1 MFKVIA
7 SVTAL
12 VAGGACLGYV
22 YAMNSVEDH
31 LKKQDEYNNEILN
44 GLRNV
49 VDELKK
55 PMPVKK
61 IEKDPSQ
68 KKGVL
73 DIFDKD

>member
-7 SVTAL
+7 SVAL
-12 VAGGACLGYV
+12 VAGGACLGYA

-31 LKKQDEYNNEILN
+31 LKKQDEYNKEILD
-44 GLRNV
+44 GLRNA
-49 VDELKK
+49 VDELNK
-55 PMPVKK
+55 PVPVKK
-61 IEKDPSQ
+61 VEKDPGQ

>member
-7 SVTAL
+7 SGAAL
-12 VAGGACLGYV
+12 VLGGAFLGYA
-22 YAMNSVEDH
+22 YAMDSVQDH
-31 LKKQDEYNNEILN
+31 LKKQGEYNKAIID
-44 GLRNV
+44 GLQNV

-55 PMPVKK
+55 PVPVV
-61 IEKDPSQ
+61 EKDPSK

>member
-7 SVTAL
+7 SVAAL
-12 VAGGACLGYV
+12 VAGGGLGYA
-22 YAMNSVEDH
+22 YAMDSVEEH
-31 LKKQDEYNNEILN
+31 LKKQGEYNKEIID
-44 GLRNV
+44 GLQNI

-55 PMPVKK
+55 PVPVV
-61 IEKDPSQ
+61 EKDPSK

>member
-1 MFKVIA
+1 MFKYIA
-7 SVTAL
+7 SGAAL
-12 VAGGACLGYV
+12 VLGGAFLGYS
-22 YAMNSVEDH
+22 YAMNSVEKH
-31 LKKQDEYNNEILN
+31 LKKQGEYNKEIID
-44 GLRNV
+44 GLQNV

-61 IEKDPSQ
+61 VEKDPGQ

>member
-7 SVTAL
+7 SVAAL

-22 YAMNSVEDH
+22 YAMDSVGENI
-31 LKKQDEYNNEILN
+31 KKQGEYNKEIID
-44 GLRNV
+44 GLQNI

-55 PMPVKK
+55 PVPVV
-61 IEKDPSQ
+61 EKDPSK

>member
-7 SVTAL
+7 SVAAL
-12 VAGGACLGYV
+12 VAGGACLGYA
-22 YAMNSVEDH
+22 YAMDSVEEH
-31 LKKQDEYNNEILN
+31 LKKQGEYNKEIID
-44 GLRNV
+44 GLQNI

-55 PMPVKK
+55 PVPVV
-61 IEKDPSQ
+61 EKDPSK

>member
-7 SVTAL
+7 SAAAL

-31 LKKQDEYNNEILN
+31 LTKQDEYNKEIID
-44 GLRNV
+44 GLKNV

-61 IEKDPSQ
+61 VEKDPGQ

>member
-7 SVTAL
+7 SGAAL
-12 VAGGACLGYV
+12 VLGGAFLGYA
-22 YAMNSVEDH
+22 YAMDSVGDH
-31 LKKQDEYNNEILN
+31 LKKQDEYNKEIID
-44 GLRNV
+44 GLQNV

-61 IEKDPSQ
+61 VEKDPGQ

>member
-7 SVTAL
+7 SAAAL
-12 VAGGACLGYV
+12 VAGGAFIGYA
-22 YAMNSVEDH
+22 YAMNSVKDH
-31 LKKQDEYNNEILN
+31 LKKQDEYNEDILN

-49 VDELKK
+49 INELKK
-55 PMPVKK
+55 PMPIKK
-61 IEKDPSQ
+61 VEKDPGQ